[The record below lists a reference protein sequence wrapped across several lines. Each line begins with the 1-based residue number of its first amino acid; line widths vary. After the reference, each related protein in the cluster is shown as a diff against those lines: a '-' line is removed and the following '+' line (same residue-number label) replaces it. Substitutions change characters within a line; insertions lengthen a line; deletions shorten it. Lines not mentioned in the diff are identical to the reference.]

1 MRAKI
6 SNRRVWAALQKY
18 APRKCVKALQSKN
31 MELINL
37 QASMTAKKMV
47 AVGGD
52 SSKWAAYEDEL
63 KKMNAGTHTFL
74 ADATAAILQAEE
86 WGKQG
91 SKLDSDSS
99 KKQVSELSQA
109 LGVMVQEGDAH
120 FKGAK
125 GAIERMKSNLKHA

>member
-1 MRAKI
+1 M
-6 SNRRVWAALQKY
+6 
-18 APRKCVKALQSKN
+18 KALQTKN
-31 MELINL
+31 LELINL
-37 QASMTAKKMV
+37 QASMTAKKRV
-47 AVGGD
+47 AGLPGD
-52 SSKWAAYEDEL
+52 SAKWATYEEEL
-63 KKMNAGTHTFL
+63 KKMSAATHTFL

-109 LGVMVQEGDAH
+109 LGVMVKEGDAH

>member
-1 MRAKI
+1 M
-6 SNRRVWAALQKY
+6 
-18 APRKCVKALQSKN
+18 KALQSKN
-31 MELINL
+31 LELVNL

-47 AVGGD
+47 AGGGD
-52 SSKWAAYEDEL
+52 SSKWATYEEEL
-63 KKMNAGTHTFL
+63 KKMNASTHTFL

-99 KKQVSELSQA
+99 KKQVLELSQA
-109 LGVMVQEGDAH
+109 LGVMVQSGDTH

>member
-1 MRAKI
+1 M
-6 SNRRVWAALQKY
+6 
-18 APRKCVKALQSKN
+18 KALQSKN

-52 SSKWAAYEDEL
+52 SSNWAAYEDEL
-63 KKMNAGTHTFL
+63 KTMNAKTHAFL

-91 SKLDSDSS
+91 SKLDSESS

-109 LGVMVQEGDAH
+109 LGVMVKEGDAH

-125 GAIERMKSNLKHA
+125 GVIERMKSNLKHA